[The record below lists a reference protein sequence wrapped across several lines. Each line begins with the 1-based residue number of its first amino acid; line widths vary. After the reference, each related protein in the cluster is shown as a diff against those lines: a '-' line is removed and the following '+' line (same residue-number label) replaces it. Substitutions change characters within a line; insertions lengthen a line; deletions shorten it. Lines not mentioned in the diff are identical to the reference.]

1 MLEEKDVFVKIYS
14 IYKSKRLLLALVAA
28 IIFVVMSIIINM
40 HPIQEDSTDYRILY
54 YLFVAV
60 QNISITMFSIFVLD
74 YFINISYKEQLDE
87 DIAKILT
94 NPLLMKDFIKKEKSK
109 DILHNSMETILGSR
123 VSEKI
128 EETILNKYD
137 VLPNNCY
144 RKDIYM
150 DYVLF
155 ECDEHPNFYKAEVTV
170 DFEVF
175 GINDCDFEIFYTEI
189 RKDFDVYVK
198 SLSGLKRVV
207 TFPFLLDAG
216 LDNINVSNRFKVNYF
231 RVNGNDVENNK
242 KDDNNCYSFSIN
254 NDSQDKVNIEFS
266 FETYINK
273 TENYIFEDVICLYDG
288 FHMSLDYDR
297 TKINKCNCY
306 SSYKTNTLKIKKGS
320 KQINI
325 HLNDI
330 VLPDNFFIIIW
341 NDRDEVLNEISEE
354 QLVLSENRE

>member
-1 MLEEKDVFVKIYS
+1 MPEEQDIFVKIYNF
-14 IYKSKRLLLALVAA
+14 YKSRRLLLALVAVLL
-28 IIFVVMSIIINM
+28 FVVLSIKINM
-40 HPIQEDSTDYRILY
+40 YPIEKCHTFNRIIY
-54 YLFVAV
+54 YYFCVAL

-94 NPLLMKDFIKKEKSK
+94 NSLLMRHFIKKEKSK
-109 DILHNSMETILGSR
+109 DILHCSMETILGSR
-123 VSEKI
+123 VSNKI
-128 EETILNKYD
+128 EDTILHKYD
-137 VLPNNCY
+137 ILPNNCY
-144 RKDIYM
+144 RKDVYM

-155 ECDEHPNFYKAEVTV
+155 ECGEHPDFYKAEVIV
-170 DFEVF
+170 DFDVF
-175 GINDCDFEIFYTEI
+175 GINNCDFEIFYTEK

-207 TFPFLLDAG
+207 SFPFLLAAG
-216 LDNINVSNRFKVNYF
+216 LENINVPNRFKVKYF
-231 RVNGNDVENNK
+231 RVNGNDVENHVTN
-242 KDDNNCYSFSIN
+242 DNNCYSVSIN
-254 NDSQDKVNIEFS
+254 NDSQEKVNIEFS

-288 FHMSLDYDR
+288 FHMSLDYDS

-306 SSYKTNTLKIKKGS
+306 SSYKDKTLKIKKGS

-330 VLPDNFFIIIW
+330 VLPENFFIIIW
-341 NDRDEVLNEISEE
+341 NDRGEI
-354 QLVLSENRE
+354 